1 MRAVTGHVLGIAR
14 WEGETS
20 VLIPLLPLVPE
31 LGREEQC
38 SWHIRGSPATAM
50 YIFDSNHTF
59 LLLQK
64 GSGVQNSYTT
74 QISLFRANTL
84 VCRRM
89 GKSSNKLKGSAIEL
103 SLAGAL
109 QPDLNQTTLA
119 KSTGGLSGQSNS
131 A

>member
-1 MRAVTGHVLGIAR
+1 MRALTGHVLGIVR

-31 LGREEQC
+31 LGREERC
-38 SWHIRGSPATAM
+38 SWCIRGSPATAI

-64 GSGVQNSYTT
+64 GSSVQNSYTT
-74 QISLFRANTL
+74 QILL
-84 VCRRM
+84 CRRM
-89 GKSSNKLKGSAIEL
+89 GKSSSKLKGSAIEL
-103 SLAGAL
+103 SVAGAL

-119 KSTGGLSGQSNS
+119 KATGGLSGQSNS